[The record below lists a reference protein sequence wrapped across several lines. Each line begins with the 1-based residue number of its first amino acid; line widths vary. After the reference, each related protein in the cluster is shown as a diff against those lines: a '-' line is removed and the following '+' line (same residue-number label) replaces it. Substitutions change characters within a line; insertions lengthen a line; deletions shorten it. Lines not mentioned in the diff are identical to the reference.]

1 MLINVIY
8 HDGNIDVV
16 NSSALGHLIRNKE
29 IFAFCRSDGWT
40 RLDRDPIRKQKLPF
54 DGPGKRVN
62 DLVEG
67 YYG

>member
-8 HDGNIDVV
+8 RDGSVDVV
-16 NSSALGHLIRNKE
+16 NSSALGHLIKKGE
-29 IFAFCRSDGWT
+29 IYAFCRSDGWI
-40 RLDRDPIRKQKLPF
+40 RLDRDPIRQRKVPF

-62 DLVEG
+62 DLMDD